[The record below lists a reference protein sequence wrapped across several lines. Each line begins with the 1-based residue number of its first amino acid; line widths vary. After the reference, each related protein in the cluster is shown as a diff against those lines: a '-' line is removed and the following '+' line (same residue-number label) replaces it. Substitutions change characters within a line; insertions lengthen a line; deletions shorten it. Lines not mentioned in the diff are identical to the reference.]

1 MPAKTKKALEK
12 EDQEKSGP
20 RKYLVVV
27 DDSPEFE
34 VAMYYAARLAARMDG
49 VMVMLYVNEP
59 MKTSGWFAIQVDAP
73 DEPAKRARQEI
84 DKFRAKLEGRG
95 LKDLSTESIIR
106 SGDTAEEIIKVIERD
121 SNISVLVL
129 GASVSREGPG
139 PLVSSLARGGR
150 VGKLHLPIII
160 VPGDLTPEEIEEL
173 A

>member
-1 MPAKTKKALEK
+1 MPAKKKVPK
-12 EDQEKSGP
+12 NDDQEDTGP

-73 DEPAKRARQEI
+73 DEPANRAKQEI

-129 GASVSREGPG
+129 GASVSHAGPG
-139 PLVSSLARGGR
+139 PLVASLAAGGR

-160 VPGDLTPEEIEEL
+160 VPGDLTPEEIEAL

>member
-1 MPAKTKKALEK
+1 MPAKKKTPEK
-12 EDQEKSGP
+12 EDSGP

-34 VAMYYAARLAARMDG
+34 AAMYYAARLAARMGG
-49 VMVMLYVNEP
+49 VMAMLYVSEP
-59 MKTSGWFAIQVDAP
+59 LKTSGWFEIQVDAP
-73 DEPAKRARQEI
+73 DEPARRAKQEI

-95 LKDLSTESIIR
+95 LKTLSTEAIIR
-106 SGDTAEEIIKVIERD
+106 TGDKAEEIIKVIGRD
-121 SNISVLVL
+121 KDISVLVL

-139 PLVSSLARGGR
+139 LLVSSLAAGSR
-150 VGKLHLPIII
+150 VGTFPIPIII